1 MATEAKLPTGNL
13 QLTRRVSLL
22 LRRDY
27 FYTEPTRPTG
37 GNPLPLNLTGY
48 LALSVILLT
57 LLGSYYQAIGID
69 VPGLGTLTHVL
80 LGLFFLSFGV
90 HLVLWT
96 TGVLW
101 RVVRGHSQLTS

>member
-1 MATEAKLPTGNL
+1 MATETNLPTGNL

-27 FYTEPTRPTG
+27 FYTEPARPTG
-37 GNPLPLNLTGY
+37 GNPLLLNLTGY
-48 LALSVILLT
+48 LAISVVLLA
-57 LLGSYYQAIGID
+57 LLGSYYQAIGIA

-80 LGLFFLSFGV
+80 VGSFFLCFGV

-96 TGVLW
+96 AGVLW